1 MRKIKFVPL
10 LLALGLLASCGNVES
25 TTTSITT
32 INESQINQLSSTNY
46 ELEKE
51 YFYQDYNERSLAD
64 TQRQG
69 IKTFESKDN
78 IVFDA
83 ITYEQL
89 VNMLESNGNYLI
101 LFWGSWC
108 HNTRAA
114 INYIND
120 FANEYNIEKIYN
132 FDFYMDGSNSNT
144 HIRNTNQSDL
154 SKVTPGV
161 EYNYLYGELVSRY
174 LTNLN
179 DFVEYKEGN
188 SSSLTYT
195 NSLNLD
201 VNVSKLQVPFLFLYN
216 KDNRDNVTNEKKPI
230 LYGFEEMVDR
240 DNVGVYTTYRENG
253 ESKRRYITEEYK
265 NRLKYI
271 FDYIKDSNIELNQ
284 YNDDNYII
292 DTYNKK
298 SGKTIFESTDKI
310 NIKNITYRQLIFLLN
325 QEGKSLIYF
334 GGTWCPNTQATI
346 KETNKLANE
355 NNLIVYNFDT
365 KLDSGY
371 AKKYWSYSK
380 DLHIRDTQNP
390 FVKLYTNL
398 IEQYLTNIETIYDV
412 NASESY
418 KYISYINDS
427 GEEIKVKKLQVPFF
441 FAYDKDNLDSDSF
454 NAPILKSYEEMLT
467 LNEED
472 QSFAYSNSNYESL
485 RNNTLEVIN
494 TYLNH

>member
-298 SGKTIFESTDKI
+298 
-310 NIKNITYRQLIFLLN
+310 
-325 QEGKSLIYF
+325 
-334 GGTWCPNTQATI
+334 
-346 KETNKLANE
+346 
-355 NNLIVYNFDT
+355 
-365 KLDSGY
+365 
-371 AKKYWSYSK
+371 
-380 DLHIRDTQNP
+380 
-390 FVKLYTNL
+390 
-398 IEQYLTNIETIYDV
+398 
-412 NASESY
+412 
-418 KYISYINDS
+418 
-427 GEEIKVKKLQVPFF
+427 
-441 FAYDKDNLDSDSF
+441 
-454 NAPILKSYEEMLT
+454 
-467 LNEED
+467 
-472 QSFAYSNSNYESL
+472 
-485 RNNTLEVIN
+485 
-494 TYLNH
+494 